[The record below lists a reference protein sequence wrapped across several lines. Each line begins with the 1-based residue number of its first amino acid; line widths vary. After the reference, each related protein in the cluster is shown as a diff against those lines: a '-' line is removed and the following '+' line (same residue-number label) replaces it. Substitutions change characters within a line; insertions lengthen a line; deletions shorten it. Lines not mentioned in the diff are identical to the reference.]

1 MNAIL
6 INSINLSHL
15 SHSNR
20 CSLARNVS
28 EHSGLKNFESIK
40 AHSYSNCAKPIFIVE
55 F

>member
-1 MNAIL
+1 MNAI
-6 INSINLSHL
+6 SIKNIFLSCL
-15 SHSNR
+15 KHSAHV
-20 CSLARNVS
+20 LFARNVS